1 MYLKAIFMTCLMQ
14 FSEFQISSWFKR
26 YKQKPKKMRLQ
37 NMVIT
42 AIPRQI
48 SIPNSNTI
56 NLRTCSNIVFQ
67 HFFRKSN
74 ITRDISV
81 QRASWSGR
89 VGPGWAGS
97 PRKWIQWVKTRIFCY
112 MNYISNMLR
121 FRNIQLFCFPIY
133 RYRSSLAFAKR
144 VFARN

>member
-1 MYLKAIFMTCLMQ
+1 
-14 FSEFQISSWFKR
+14 
-26 YKQKPKKMRLQ
+26 
-37 NMVIT
+37 MVIT

-89 VGPGWAGS
+89 VGSGRFTSEMDSVGENTYFLLYEPYFKYASFSKYSIVLFSHIPVQELSRFREESLRSASS
-97 PRKWIQWVKTRIFCY
+97 PR
-112 MNYISNMLR
+112 
-121 FRNIQLFCFPIY
+121 
-133 RYRSSLAFAKR
+133 
-144 VFARN
+144 FARLRSQQSMHT